1 MALVWLTGDSL
12 LNAKSIVFTLLLALL
27 PVNAAAT
34 STYEY
39 VTPAEELA
47 AVSITQERSQDSNPV
62 DGINLVW
69 SAPHGSLYAIL
80 QNATTSTIEV
90 LWDRSALVDPD
101 GVAYGIMP
109 GSARV
114 GDARAAFLPTSVI
127 PPGGRLEEFVLRRDD
142 VHIGSVV
149 PPIVSAAWANRVF
162 SLTLSARVDGEVVF
176 ITHRFKVERDTA
188 TLDALEKGR
197 ALAAQQAVA
206 HRYFQAGKWVGIGA
220 VGGAALYGV
229 SALGSNGD
237 EDAAIM
243 AGMAVTHL
251 VVGLPV
257 SYMLFAKARKVNK
270 EMK

>member
-1 MALVWLTGDSL
+1 MVLVRLTGDSV
-12 LNAKSIVFTLLLALL
+12 LNAKSIVFTLLLALS

-69 SAPHGSLYAIL
+69 SAPHGNLYAIL
-80 QNATTSTIEV
+80 QNATASTIEV

-114 GDARAAFLPTSVI
+114 GDASAAFLPTSVI
-127 PPGGRLEEFVLRRDD
+127 PPGGRLEEFVFRRDD
-142 VHIGSVV
+142 VRIGSAV
-149 PPIVSAAWANRVF
+149 PPTVSAAWANRVF

-176 ITHRFKVERDTA
+176 ITYRFKVERDTA
-188 TLDALEKGR
+188 ALDALEKGR

-206 HRYFQAGKWVGIGA
+206 NRYSKVGKWVGIGA

-229 SALGSNGD
+229 SALVSNDG
-237 EDAAIM
+237 EDAALM

-257 SYMLFAKARKVNK
+257 SYMFFAKARKANK